1 MKKILVFI
9 VSGLILS
16 GCAQS
21 TAMLGPAI
29 TLASSGNVSQAGLT
43 FITNKA
49 VEKET
54 GMDTVS
60 FVSNKI
66 EQQNSKTRL
75 KRDFKKLVQ
84 NNIYFSLELSS
95 QISSTLGNQALWGR
109 HQSLLKSIKDI
120 PYWDSKRLKDSI
132 FPLFNPLNSFTM
144 IAEPDK

>member
-1 MKKILVFI
+1 M
-9 VSGLILS
+9 SGLILS

-43 FITNKA
+43 FVTNKA

-60 FVSNKI
+60 FVTNKI
-66 EQQNSKTRL
+66 EKQNSKNRL

-84 NNIYFSLELSS
+84 NNFEKTREILIL
-95 QISSTLGNQALWGR
+95 QD
-109 HQSLLKSIKDI
+109 QSNTFK
-120 PYWDSKRLKDSI
+120 
-132 FPLFNPLNSFTM
+132 
-144 IAEPDK
+144 

>member
-60 FVSNKI
+60 FVSSKI
-66 EQQNSKTRL
+66 EENNSKYRM
-75 KRDFKKLVQ
+75 RREFKKLVETNFEKTRQ
-84 NNIYFSLELSS
+84 KLILEDKYN
-95 QISSTLGNQALWGR
+95 T
-109 HQSLLKSIKDI
+109 
-120 PYWDSKRLKDSI
+120 
-132 FPLFNPLNSFTM
+132 FN
-144 IAEPDK
+144 

>member
-43 FITNKA
+43 FVTNKA

-60 FVSNKI
+60 FVTNKI
-66 EQQNSKTRL
+66 EKQNSKNRL

-84 NNIYFSLELSS
+84 NNFEKTREILIL
-95 QISSTLGNQALWGR
+95 QD
-109 HQSLLKSIKDI
+109 QSN
-120 PYWDSKRLKDSI
+120 I
-132 FPLFNPLNSFTM
+132 F
-144 IAEPDK
+144 K

>member
-1 MKKILVFI
+1 MGINKAFI
-9 VSGLILS
+9 YIAVVTILS

-29 TLASSGNVSQAGLT
+29 TLASTGNASQAGIT
-43 FITNKA
+43 FFTNKA

-66 EQQNSKTRL
+66 EKQNSKTRL

-84 NNIYFSLELSS
+84 NNFEKTREILIL
-95 QISSTLGNQALWGR
+95 QD
-109 HQSLLKSIKDI
+109 QSNTFK
-120 PYWDSKRLKDSI
+120 
-132 FPLFNPLNSFTM
+132 
-144 IAEPDK
+144 